1 MLVGGVLAVV
11 KLGVEPGVE
20 PEVKLGVK
28 LGVKLWVEGVSDW
41 RIIPDG
47 GDGGNNGGADICE

>member
-1 MLVGGVLAVV
+1 MLVGGVLV
-11 KLGVEPGVE
+11 KLGIEPGVE

-47 GDGGNNGGADICE
+47 GDGGDGSANICE